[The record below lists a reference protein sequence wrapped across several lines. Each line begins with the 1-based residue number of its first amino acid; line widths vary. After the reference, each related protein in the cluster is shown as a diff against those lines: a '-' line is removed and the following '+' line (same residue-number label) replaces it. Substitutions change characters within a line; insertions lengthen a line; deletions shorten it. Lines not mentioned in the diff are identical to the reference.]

1 MYGNDLQVSFPRKF
15 PDSMSKIHLNPGKKP
30 GQQDFL
36 TRFFRNFPYFPEF
49 VNKTQNNAR
58 FVWKLLKM

>member
-1 MYGNDLQVSFPRKF
+1 
-15 PDSMSKIHLNPGKKP
+15 MSKIHLNPGKKP